1 LIVLEEVTLI
11 SAPLARC
18 FDLARS
24 VEVHLAGNTH
34 FSEEAVAE
42 AGANSGLL
50 TLGDK
55 VTWRAR
61 HFFIRQRLT
70 SQITA
75 FDPPV
80 YFQDTMLRG
89 AFHSMQHD
97 HYFRT
102 LPNATTEM
110 RDIFRFAA
118 PIPILGL
125 IAERLILR
133 RYMQALLHERNAVIK
148 QIAESPTQDWQQYLP
163 TTGAKT
169 CGS

>member
-1 LIVLEEVTLI
+1 MITLDEITLI
-11 SAPLARC
+11 AAPIDRC

-34 FSEEAVAE
+34 FGEQAVALE
-42 AGANSGLL
+42 GATTGLL
-50 TLGDK
+50 TLGDT

-80 YFQDTMLRG
+80 YFQDTMLHG
-89 AFHSMQHD
+89 AFRSMQHD

-102 LPNATTEM
+102 LPGGETEM
-110 RDIFRFAA
+110 RDVFRFAA
-118 PIPILGL
+118 PVPLLGR
-125 IAERLILR
+125 IAEVLALR
-133 RYMQALLHERNAVIK
+133 RYMQSLLHERNTIIK
-148 QIAESPTQDWQQYLP
+148 QIAESPTLAWQQYLP
-163 TTGAKT
+163 
-169 CGS
+169 